1 MDKMRDIVTIKLNTK
16 VRESISSIGS
26 SYIVIIKL
34 EEVAGTHPFT
44 ETHYLPPC
52 TGDWRRE
59 FINPTSTT
67 EVK

>member
-34 EEVAGTHPFT
+34 EEVAGPHPFT

>member
-44 ETHYLPPC
+44 
-52 TGDWRRE
+52 
-59 FINPTSTT
+59 
-67 EVK
+67 